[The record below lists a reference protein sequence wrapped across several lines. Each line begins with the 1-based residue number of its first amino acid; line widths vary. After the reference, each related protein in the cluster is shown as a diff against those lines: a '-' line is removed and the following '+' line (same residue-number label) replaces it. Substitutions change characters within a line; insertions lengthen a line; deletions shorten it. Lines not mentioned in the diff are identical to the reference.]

1 AEYVRVPFGDVN
13 TLKIPDDVPDEKAL
27 FLSDVIPTSWNCVV
41 DTGVQKGDIVA
52 VWGAGPVG
60 QMAIDFAW
68 LNGAS
73 RVISIDCN
81 WRLDRIKKIYPRT
94 ETLNFEDLPTG
105 ESVVTMLK
113 KMCGGRG
120 PDVALEC
127 VAGEYAKS
135 VSHKLEIAAGL
146 ETDTSEMVNEMIE
159 SVRNFGRCG
168 ITGVYAGF

>member
-1 AEYVRVPFGDVN
+1 M
-13 TLKIPDDVPDEKAL
+13 TTAL

-41 DTGVQKGDIVA
+41 DTGVQKGEVVA

-81 WRLDRIKKIYPRT
+81 WRLDRIRKIYPKT
-94 ETLNFEDLPTG
+94 ETLNFEELPKG

-113 KMCGGRG
+113 KMCGGHG
-120 PDVALEC
+120 PDVALKC

-135 VSHKLEIAAGL
+135 LSHKLEIAAGL
-146 ETDTSEMVNEMIE
+146 ETDTSEIVNEMIE

-168 ITGVYAGF
+168 ITGVYAGFVSLSLSLTLSPYTRHESKG